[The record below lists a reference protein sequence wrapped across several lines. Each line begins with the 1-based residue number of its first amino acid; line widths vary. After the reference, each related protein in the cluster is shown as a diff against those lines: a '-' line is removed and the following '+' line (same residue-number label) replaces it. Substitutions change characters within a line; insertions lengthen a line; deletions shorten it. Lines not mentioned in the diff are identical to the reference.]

1 MASPNREGGL
11 FMESARMRWCT
22 LLFLGFSVAG
32 GPMAAVAKPI
42 TVRPGQSIQAAVA
55 AAESGDTVMVLPGD
69 YYETPSQVE
78 LDKSWGQTRCA
89 AVLIHQAITLKA
101 SGRVRIIMPTSAVS
115 PQCINQDSSYVLDGI
130 VVEGTA
136 GQVLEGV
143 EIKGFTVQGFT
154 NNGIK
159 LRYVKHFNV
168 EGNVSADNLENG
180 IWPTLSAN
188 GQVKNN
194 VAYGSL
200 DSALWVEASQNVR
213 VIDNEL
219 ATSPTGIEVTLSKD
233 VVIENNNVHD
243 NTVGIG
249 LYHPAAAGLP
259 QQDWPPAPYGNWQV
273 ASNHVHDNN
282 MVNPVQ
288 GEGEVAQLPPGLGIL
303 ILGVAHVDVQK
314 NWVEKNSFVGVALLD
329 WCVAAAPDC
338 AQSGVPTGFED
349 TALHNVC
356 VVANKFADNHT
367 ATSFPDNVPP
377 DLQALKSDI
386 MYVDGIV
393 AGLPSGTD
401 NCQSDNKLI
410 KTPHPNNPG
419 VLIYTV
425 PPPSEI
431 GVDLFPACKKGQC
444 GDGRHSV
451 CN

>member
-1 MASPNREGGL
+1 MD
-11 FMESARMRWCT
+11 
-22 LLFLGFSVAG
+22 
-32 GPMAAVAKPI
+32 
-42 TVRPGQSIQAAVA
+42 
-55 AAESGDTVMVLPGD
+55 AAECGDTVTVLAGD

-89 AVLIHQAITLKA
+89 AVLIHKAITLKA
-101 SGRVRIIMPTSAVS
+101 RGPVRIIMPASAVS

-130 VVEGTA
+130 VAEGTA
-136 GQVLEGV
+136 DQILEGI
-143 EIKGFTVQGFT
+143 EIEGFTVQGFA

-168 EGNVSADNLENG
+168 ERNASLDNLENG

-259 QQDWPPAPYGNWQV
+259 PQDWPPAPYGNWHV
-273 ASNHVHDNN
+273 ASNYVHNNN
-282 MVNPVQ
+282 MVNPVE
-288 GEGEVAQLPPGLGIL
+288 GGGEVAQLPPGLGML
-303 ILGVAHVDVQK
+303 ILGVSHVDVK
-314 NWVEKNSFVGVALLD
+314 HNWVEKNSFVGVALLD
-329 WCVAAAPDC
+329 WCVAAAADC
-338 AQSGVPTGFED
+338 AANGVPPGFED
-349 TALHNVC
+349 TALHNIR
-356 VVANKFADNHT
+356 VVGNKFAYNHT

-377 DLQALKSDI
+377 ELQALKSDI
-386 MYVDGIV
+386 MFIDGSFL
-393 AGLPSGTD
+393 GLPSGTD
-401 NCQSDNKLI
+401 DCQADNILI
-410 KTPHPNNPG
+410 K
-419 VLIYTV
+419 
-425 PPPSEI
+425 PPPPNAGILMYVVPSPSQI
-431 GVDLFPACKKGQC
+431 GVDLFPTCAKWPTGEGC
-444 GDGRHSV
+444 R
-451 CN
+451 

>member
-1 MASPNREGGL
+1 MEAALVRWSTVLLLGL
-11 FMESARMRWCT
+11 SI
-22 LLFLGFSVAG
+22 AG
-32 GPMAAVAKPI
+32 VPMAAVAKQV
-42 TVRPGQSIQAAVA
+42 TVKPGESIQAAVDV
-55 AAESGDTVMVLPGD
+55 AEPGDTVTVLSGD

-89 AVLIHQAITLKA
+89 AVLIHKAVTLKA
-101 SGRVRIIMPTSAVS
+101 SGHVRIIMPTSPVS

-130 VVEGTA
+130 VVEGTV
-136 GQVLEGV
+136 GQVLEGI

-168 EGNVSADNLENG
+168 ERNVSVDNLENG

-194 VAYGSL
+194 VAYGSQ

-219 ATSPTGIEVTLSKD
+219 STSPTGIEVTLSKD

-259 QQDWPPAPYGNWQV
+259 PQDWPPAPYGNWQV
-273 ASNHVHDNN
+273 ANNYVHHNN

-288 GEGEVAQLPPGLGIL
+288 GGGEVAQLPPGLGIL
-303 ILGVAHVDVQK
+303 VLGVSHVEVQK
-314 NWVEKNSFVGVALLD
+314 NWVTKNSFVGVALLD
-329 WCVAAAPDC
+329 WCVAAAIDC
-338 AQSGVPTGFED
+338 AQNGLPAGFED

-367 ATSFPDNVPP
+367 ATSFPPNVPP
-377 DLQALKSDI
+377 QFQALESDI
-386 MYVDGIV
+386 LYVDGVV

-401 NCQSDNKLI
+401 NCQSHNKLVWPPDNSGI
-410 KTPHPNNPG
+410 LMY
-419 VLIYTV
+419 VV
-425 PPPSEI
+425 PSPSEI
-431 GVDLFPACKKGQC
+431 GVDLFPTCQKGQC
-444 GDGRHSV
+444 GDGSHSS